1 MSLVPQEKRRPER
14 LRNRPSFRPE
24 GESQPPTPD
33 PPARC
38 PRHPCRSRREAGR
51 HRPNKLP
58 TVVEHEQARP
68 LRLHHVLEPLPQ
80 KLPAVLPAAGVF
92 VGRRSGDTFTCV
104 GSLVPSGRPSPA
116 RRGSTK
122 PRNSH
127 HPKSDCDSIARQP
140 ETTPGDRHDGT
151 EERSSSVSKPTLAAP
166 SLVTNHKKV
175 FVLSIW
181 SLKEIDSPPHRL
193 PTLEYRSP

>member
-1 MSLVPQEKRRPER
+1 MKRR
-14 LRNRPSFRPE
+14 
-24 GESQPPTPD
+24 T
-33 PPARC
+33 
-38 PRHPCRSRREAGR
+38 
-51 HRPNKLP
+51 
-58 TVVEHEQARP
+58 P
-68 LRLHHVLEPLPQ
+68 LRMAVHERYTILSLSGLLWGVTLLGTFSLDISSHKHGSRGISTFARQKPCVPAPCHPVVLGGP
-80 KLPAVLPAAGVF
+80 
-92 VGRRSGDTFTCV
+92 
-104 GSLVPSGRPSPA
+104 PSPA
-116 RRGSTK
+116 CCGSTK

-127 HPKSDCDSIARQP
+127 YPKSDCDSIARQP

-193 PTLEYRSP
+193 PTLEYRSL